1 MKHKTHRIIP
11 ALGMALLF
19 LLTATATGAMP
30 PPFNTVV
37 DNLQCTERYDAEP
50 WFRCYE
56 MSVMSFRFFDKA
68 DYQPTLV
75 LGFDNFSTRYS
86 HMWVESPQFDTGMYY
101 EATTKEMASLS
112 DLSRFTERHYYTTED
127 NYNDYYWQHLH
138 ELLNAES
145 PKYVCD
151 WEDWYDWRWTGGD
164 FDDDGDINL
173 FDFVEFIAAY
183 DSVVTQSKYEMLGDM
198 DLDGDID
205 LADFVAFSE
214 VYGANIQKLWKS
226 MTPGK

>member
-1 MKHKTHRIIP
+1 MKHKTHRIIL
-11 ALGMALLF
+11 ALGMALL
-19 LLTATATGAMP
+19 LLPTATAAGAMP
-30 PPFNTVV
+30 PTFNTVV
-37 DNLQCTERYDAEP
+37 DNLQYTQRYDADP

-56 MSVMSFRFFDKA
+56 MSVMSYRFFDRA
-68 DYQPTLV
+68 GYEPVMV

-112 DLSRFTERHYYTTED
+112 DLSRFTERHYYTTV
-127 NYNDYYWQHLH
+127 DYSDSSSNHLH

-151 WEDWYDWRWTGGD
+151 WEDWYDWRWDRGD
-164 FDDDGDINL
+164 FDDDGRINL
-173 FDFVEFIAAY
+173 FDLVEFVSAY
-183 DSVVTQSKYEMLGDM
+183 GTVVTQSKYKMLGDM

-214 VYGANIQKLWKS
+214 VYGANIRS
-226 MTPGK
+226 YGN